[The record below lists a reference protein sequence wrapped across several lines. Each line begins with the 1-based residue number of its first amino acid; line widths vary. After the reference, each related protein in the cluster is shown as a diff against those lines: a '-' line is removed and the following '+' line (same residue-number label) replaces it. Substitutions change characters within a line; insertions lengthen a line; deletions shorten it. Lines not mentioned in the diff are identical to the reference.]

1 MPDPRPYRVLLLE
14 DSAADAELI
23 VRELGCA
30 GIVAVWERVE
40 TEDRFKLALGDFAPD
55 IILSDHSLA
64 AFDAPAAIRVV
75 QAMHQ
80 PIPFIVVSGSLDER
94 RLVECLRAGA
104 EDYIPKSD
112 LGRLAPVIEAALAVR
127 RPLEK
132 LSPRQ
137 REVLQ
142 LLAEGHATREIARRL
157 KLSVKTV
164 ETHRAEVVKRLG
176 IHDLARLVRY
186 AVRVGLVSLER

>member
-1 MPDPRPYRVLLLE
+1 MLE
-14 DSAADAELI
+14 DSVADAELI
-23 VRELGCA
+23 TQELSRS
-30 GIVAVWERVE
+30 GIAAVTERVD
-40 TEDRFKLALGDFAPD
+40 TEQRFKLALRDFVPD

-64 AFDAPAAIRVV
+64 AFNAPAAIGVV

-104 EDYIPKSD
+104 EDYISKSD
-112 LGRLAPVIEAALAVR
+112 LARLPPVIEAALAVR

-142 LLAEGHATREIARRL
+142 LLAEGYATREIAWRL

-164 ETHRAEVVKRLG
+164 ETHRAEVMKRLG

-186 AVRVGLVSLER
+186 AVRVGLVSLE

>member
-1 MPDPRPYRVLLLE
+1 MPAARPYRILMLE
-14 DSAADAELI
+14 DNAADAELI
-23 VRELGCA
+23 AQELNRS
-30 GIVAVWERVE
+30 GISAVWERVD
-40 TEDRFKLALGDFAPD
+40 TEQRFKLALRDFAPD
-55 IILSDHSLA
+55 VILSDHSLA
-64 AFDAPAAIRVV
+64 AFDAPGAIRVV

-94 RLVECLRAGA
+94 RLVESLRAGA

-112 LGRLAPVIEAALAVR
+112 LARLPAVIEAALAVR
-127 RPLEK
+127 RPLER

-164 ETHRAEVVKRLG
+164 ETHRAEVMKRLG

-186 AVRVGLVSLER
+186 AVRVGLVALER

>member
-1 MPDPRPYRVLLLE
+1 MAASRPYRILMLE
-14 DSAADAELI
+14 DSVADAELI
-23 VRELGCA
+23 TQELSRS
-30 GIVAVWERVE
+30 GIAAVTERVD
-40 TEDRFKLALGDFAPD
+40 TEQRFKLALRDFVPD

-64 AFDAPAAIRVV
+64 AFNAPAAIGVV

-104 EDYIPKSD
+104 EDYISKSD
-112 LGRLAPVIEAALAVR
+112 LARLPPVIEAALAVR

-142 LLAEGHATREIARRL
+142 LLAEGYATREIAWRL

-164 ETHRAEVVKRLG
+164 ETHRAEVMKRLG

-186 AVRVGLVSLER
+186 AVRVGLVSLE

>member
-1 MPDPRPYRVLLLE
+1 MLE

-23 VRELGCA
+23 VQELSRSGVA
-30 GIVAVWERVE
+30 AVWERVDNE
-40 TEDRFKLALGDFAPD
+40 QRFKLALRDFAPD

-64 AFDAPAAIRVV
+64 AFNAPAAIRVV

-94 RLVECLRAGA
+94 RLVESLRAGA

-112 LGRLAPVIEAALAVR
+112 LSRLPLVIEAAIAVR

-142 LLAEGHATREIARRL
+142 LLAEGYATREIARRL

-164 ETHRAEVVKRLG
+164 ETHRAEVMRRLD